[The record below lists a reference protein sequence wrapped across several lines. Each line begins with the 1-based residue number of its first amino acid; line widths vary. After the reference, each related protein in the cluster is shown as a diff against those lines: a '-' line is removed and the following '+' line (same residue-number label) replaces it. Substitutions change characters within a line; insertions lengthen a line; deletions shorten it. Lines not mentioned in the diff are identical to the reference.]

1 MPPPTQSTAAAGKSY
16 TSKNDFINAEMPKD
30 LFEDNEPLDE
40 TLLPVDLIT
49 DDANTIVNVDH
60 MGNSYSP
67 GSSASSS
74 GAVNTAAQNLAI
86 AKYNNEDVMTIS
98 SP

>member
-1 MPPPTQSTAAAGKSY
+1 MPPPTQSTAAAAGKSY
-16 TSKNDFINAEMPKD
+16 TSKNDFIDAEMPKD

-40 TLLPVDLIT
+40 NLLPVDLIT
-49 DDANTIVNVDH
+49 DDANTIVNVDQ
-60 MGNSYSP
+60 MGNSYST
-67 GSSASSS
+67 GGSAS
-74 GAVNTAAQNLAI
+74 AVNTAAQDLAM